1 MHELVSLEPN
11 TVAYCIHALRIGND
25 VDDILDPSMVP
36 EGVPM
41 PNDSLLCDLK

>member
-1 MHELVSLEPN
+1 MHELVALEPN
-11 TVAYCIHALRIGND
+11 TVAYCIHALRLGNE

-41 PNDSLLCDLK
+41 PNDSLLCNLK